1 MLQDT
6 PQAEMATFQQTTSNK
21 DTPTTSSALRK
32 SVEKSKLIQSCLL
45 RGNIAKHKRSQS
57 NMSEN
62 YPNGAAPPNNNKQ
75 IIINQQHYFTDSIKI
90 YQNDPTSRYPANS
103 ANPST
108 AATLVPNTQVQ
119 TSRQNSTESKKQ
131 AKGKKRFKQQQQQ

>member
-1 MLQDT
+1 
-6 PQAEMATFQQTTSNK
+6 
-21 DTPTTSSALRK
+21 LRK

-62 YPNGAAPPNNNKQ
+62 YPNSQASNNNK

-90 YQNDPTSRYPANS
+90 YQNDPTARYPGTTGL
-103 ANPST
+103 PTTST
-108 AATLVPNTQVQ
+108 TLVPNTQVQ
-119 TSRQNSTESKKQ
+119 TSR
-131 AKGKKRFKQQQQQ
+131 